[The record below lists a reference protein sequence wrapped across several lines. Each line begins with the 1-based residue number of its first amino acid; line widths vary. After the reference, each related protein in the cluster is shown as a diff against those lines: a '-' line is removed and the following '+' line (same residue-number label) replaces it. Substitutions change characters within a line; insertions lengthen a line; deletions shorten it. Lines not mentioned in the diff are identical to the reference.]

1 VSPSLGISTGGSGL
15 ALYAGGNFTVQAN
28 DPSQVLINAPGAVVQ
43 IIPGFATA
51 STVVFNAEVIA
62 QSVTIG
68 SDSGLIEN
76 GQPDKFRI
84 RPSEHT
90 PINVVGFNPV
100 NVLPGDSIFPLL
112 NDPNIVNATITKTQ
126 QADGFSGVYTIM
138 YANNTTTT
146 ISFRQIESFEGIS
159 FQGLVVQTGVNQYSI
174 RLQASQGRSLGGF
187 LSGTALQTSPFVVA
201 PNFIDP
207 LSSFTAPS
215 IAFGDVNGDGTPD
228 LIIANGANDTPVVT
242 VINGNFLFGG
252 FFAYDPIFRGGV
264 NVAVG
269 DYNGDGTPDIIAGAG
284 PGGGPHV
291 EVFENGDPALPI
303 ASFFAY
309 DPIFRGGVLVGSG
322 VFDGAVS
329 PSGHV
334 YDDIVTAPGF
344 GGGPQIEVFGFNSPL
359 PLANFYAWNP
369 NLGNGLQLLGGTGNN
384 GVGSVAFG
392 STEEVF
398 NTATGKFETGILDPK
413 GRQEILVS

>member
-1 VSPSLGISTGGSGL
+1 ADAISLQGGVTSGGTVLFITAAGGVNQGTAVHPLTAQTIALNGTGSFSLVNSGNDAIGTFGANVVGSIIFQDKNDLTVSSSLGISTGGSGL

-187 LSGTALQTSPFVVA
+187 LS
-201 PNFIDP
+201 
-207 LSSFTAPS
+207 
-215 IAFGDVNGDGTPD
+215 
-228 LIIANGANDTPVVT
+228 
-242 VINGNFLFGG
+242 
-252 FFAYDPIFRGGV
+252 
-264 NVAVG
+264 
-269 DYNGDGTPDIIAGAG
+269 
-284 PGGGPHV
+284 
-291 EVFENGDPALPI
+291 
-303 ASFFAY
+303 
-309 DPIFRGGVLVGSG
+309 
-322 VFDGAVS
+322 
-329 PSGHV
+329 
-334 YDDIVTAPGF
+334 
-344 GGGPQIEVFGFNSPL
+344 
-359 PLANFYAWNP
+359 
-369 NLGNGLQLLGGTGNN
+369 
-384 GVGSVAFG
+384 
-392 STEEVF
+392 
-398 NTATGKFETGILDPK
+398 
-413 GRQEILVS
+413 